1 MKEIWKDI
9 KGYEGLYQVSNLGRV
24 RSMKRYVNHAYNG
37 GWWLNGRIRKPGTM
51 RSGYLYVPLYKNGK
65 SQNFIVH
72 RLVAKAFLENYSDD
86 LEVHHK
92 DGNVTN
98 NRADNL
104 ECLNSKE
111 HHSKHLGKA
120 VEGTNGI
127 INLTF
132 KQISETE
139 KLGFNPANIARCC
152 KAALLEDGNPRKK
165 KYATHKGFTWR
176 YI

>member
-9 KGYEGLYQVSNLGRV
+9 KGFEGLYQISNLGRV
-24 RSMKRYVNHAYNG
+24 RSLDRWVERING
-37 GWWLNGRIRKPGTM
+37 GYFQSGRIRKLGTT
-51 RSGYLYVPLYKNGK
+51 RGGYLFVPLMKNGEAK
-65 SQNFIVH
+65 NYRIN
-72 RLVAKAFLENYSDD
+72 RLVAEAFLEGYSKSA
-86 LEVHHK
+86 EVHHK